1 MFDPAFIF
9 VFDEENE
16 ILHSELLINKF
27 IDFIGIVSIT
37 IMIFRVIMA
46 SQILTYAYNTLALV
60 TGQQWLE
67 IAYVISSLAA
77 LGSMIIF
84 VDLVTENLDAKL
96 TQTVEKLREKEKK
109 ILELESIIEKQKI
122 SQ

>member
-1 MFDPAFIF
+1 MFNPAFMF

-27 IDFIGIVSIT
+27 IDFIGIVGLA
-37 IMIFRVIMA
+37 IMAIRVMMA

-96 TQTVEKLREKEKK
+96 TKTVEKLREKEKK

>member
-1 MFDPAFIF
+1 MM
-9 VFDEENE
+9 
-16 ILHSELLINKF
+16 
-27 IDFIGIVSIT
+27 T
-37 IMIFRVIMA
+37 

-109 ILELESIIEKQKI
+109 ILELESIIEKQKS

>member
-1 MFDPAFIF
+1 MFNPAFIF

-46 SQILTYAYNTLALV
+46 SQFPAYVFNTLALV
-60 TGQQWLE
+60 TAQQWLE

-77 LGSMIIF
+77 FASMIIF
-84 VDLVTENLDAKL
+84 VDSVTENLDAKL